1 MAGRPPRSASFPLL
15 FLLFIIPIP
24 DGLRETWI
32 TFLQEWSAEAV
43 NVLLRVMDVPFIRD
57 GVMFQLS
64 GMNFEVARQCSG
76 IRSSIALFI
85 VSIFTGQLF
94 LRTGW
99 KRLVLGVAVVPVTV
113 LKNGLRIA
121 TLVLLG
127 NYVDQRILQG
137 DLHRSGGIPFLVVA
151 LGFLAPILWVLRKS
165 EKRVDN
171 RV

>member
-1 MAGRPPRSASFPLL
+1 MQWNPVEHCPFYCQHIYRSAF
-15 FLLFIIPIP
+15 FAN
-24 DGLRETWI
+24 GLEK
-32 TFLQEWSAEAV
+32 A
-43 NVLLRVMDVPFIRD
+43 DP
-57 GVMFQLS
+57 
-64 GMNFEVARQCSG
+64 
-76 IRSSIALFI
+76 
-85 VSIFTGQLF
+85 VS
-94 LRTGW
+94 
-99 KRLVLGVAVVPVTV
+99 AVVPVTV

-151 LGFLAPILWVLRKS
+151 LGFLEPILWVLRKS